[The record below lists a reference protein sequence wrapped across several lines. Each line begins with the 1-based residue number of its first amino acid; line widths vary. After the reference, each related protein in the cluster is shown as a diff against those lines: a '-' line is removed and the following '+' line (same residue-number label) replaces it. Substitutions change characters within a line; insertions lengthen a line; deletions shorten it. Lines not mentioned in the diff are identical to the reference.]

1 MYSEM
6 LDQDRKRN
14 RSHLRHQ
21 HKILL
26 FLVPHRDLCLKK
38 TRRDATHCQYRTYQ
52 EMHPKYQFEVQK
64 KSLRWPDLLPVPYEP
79 GLEME
84 HLNLRYLNSTNIPA
98 AMENPHS
105 DI

>member
-26 FLVPHRDLCLKK
+26 FLVPHRDLCLTK
-38 TRRDATHCQYRTYQ
+38 TKHGATHCRYKTCQ
-52 EMHPKYQFEVQK
+52 EMRPTYQFEGRMKNLHLPGLLLV
-64 KSLRWPDLLPVPYEP
+64 PDAP

-84 HLNLRYLNSTNIPA
+84 HQNLPCLNSTNIPA
-98 AMENPHS
+98 AMETQRL
-105 DI
+105 